1 MKTSIAVGRRAKIVC
16 TMGPST
22 QTEERIEALI
32 EAGMNVARLNFS
44 HGSHEDHGRMLE
56 MIRTVSARMRQP
68 IAVLQ
73 DLQGPKIRVGKF
85 ENGGVPLVP
94 GAPFRLVT
102 EPMLGN
108 ETMASV
114 SYDLIWQDVHPGDS
128 ILLDDGLLH
137 LEVTATGEGW
147 VDTVVVVGG
156 TLKDRKGINL
166 PNTPV
171 SIPSLTPKDRED
183 LEWGIKAGVDY
194 IALSFVRSALDI
206 HQLRSLLPRG
216 EDSPE
221 IIAKIEK
228 PQAVS
233 NLREIVMASDG
244 IMVAR
249 GDLGV
254 EMPPEQVPIIQK
266 QAIALAMSLGKISIT
281 ATQML
286 DSMTFNPRPTR
297 AEASDVA
304 NAVFDGTD
312 AVMLSGETASGKY
325 PIEAVAFMD
334 RIVREAEAS
343 PFLKHGPQQLSTTEI
358 RPFSHAIAKAAAI
371 AAEELNVNAIC
382 CFSTSGRTPR
392 LIKTFR
398 PSKLIVSFTPSR
410 STYNRAALCWG
421 THPVLCELRTE
432 TDALIAQVE
441 KTMIAEQLC
450 EPGRHVIIVLGVPV
464 GRGTPTNMIKFHTIP

>member
-22 QTEERIEALI
+22 QSEERIEALI

-56 MIRTVSARMRQP
+56 MIRRVAERMRQP
-68 IAVLQ
+68 VAVLQ
-73 DLQGPKIRVGKF
+73 DLQGPKIRMGKF
-85 ENGGVPLVP
+85 ENGGVPLEP

-108 ETMASV
+108 ATTASV
-114 SYDLIWQDVHPGDS
+114 SYDGIWQDVHPGDS

-183 LEWGIKAGVDY
+183 LEWGVKAGVDY
-194 IALSFVRSALDI
+194 VALSFVRSALDI
-206 HQLRSLLPRG
+206 HQLRSLMPKG
-216 EDSPE
+216 DSTPE

-233 NLREIVMASDG
+233 NLREIVMAADG

-266 QAIALAMSLGKISIT
+266 QAIGLAMSLGKISIT

-286 DSMTFNPRPTR
+286 DSMTNNPRPTR

-325 PIEAVAFMD
+325 PIEAVTFMD

-343 PFLKHGPQQLSTTEI
+343 AFHKHGPSHLTTAQI
-358 RPFSHAIAKAAAI
+358 KPFSHAIAKAAAV
-371 AAEELNVNAIC
+371 AAEELNVTAIC

-410 STYNRAALCWG
+410 NTYNRSALCWG
-421 THPVLCELRTE
+421 THPVLCEMRTE

-441 KTMIAEQLC
+441 QTMLAEQLC
-450 EPGRHVIIVLGVPV
+450 GSGRHVIIVLGVPV

>member
-32 EAGMNVARLNFS
+32 KAGMNVARLNFS

-56 MIRTVSARMRQP
+56 MIRSVSARMRQP

-102 EPMLGN
+102 EAMLGN

-171 SIPSLTPKDRED
+171 SIPSLTPKDRVD
-183 LEWGIKAGVDY
+183 LDWGVKAGVDY

-216 EDSPE
+216 ESAPE

-266 QAIALAMSLGKISIT
+266 QAIGLAMSLGKISIT

-325 PIEAVAFMD
+325 PIEAVTFMD

-371 AAEELNVNAIC
+371 AAEELNVSAIC

-398 PSKLIVSFTPSR
+398 PSKLIVSFTPSP

-421 THPVLCELRTE
+421 THPILCELCTE
-432 TDALIAQVE
+432 TDVLIEQVE
-441 KTMIAEQLC
+441 KTMVAEQLC